1 MVFFMMH
8 SVHHVLH
15 QASQQLIHT
24 IGLDHAEANLEA
36 NLLLQHVLHVNR
48 AWVITHERDVLNAD
62 QQAKFQLLLKRRLD
76 GEPIAYIVG
85 FREFYGL
92 QLKVS
97 SVTLIPRPDTE
108 TLVEAALDKIPLDK
122 VWHILDLGTG
132 SGAVALAIAKH
143 RNNCEVTAVDQS
155 SDALSVSLENT
166 QSLKLNN
173 LRLIE
178 SNWFSALSLGKE
190 AEKFDVIVS
199 NPPYIAQDDEHLK
212 QGDLRFEP
220 ISALASGAD
229 GLDDI
234 RKIVQDAPDYLKPN
248 GWLMLEHGFD
258 QADAVGALLK
268 ARGFS
273 QIDHAK
279 DIAGTLRV
287 TFGAI

>member
-1 MVFFMMH
+1 MMNNI
-8 SVHHVLH
+8 HHVLH
-15 QASQQLIHT
+15 QSCQQLVLT

-48 AWVITHERDVLNAD
+48 AWVITHDRDVLNAD
-62 QQAKFQLLLKRRLD
+62 QQAEFQLLLKRRLD

-108 TLVEAALDKIPLDK
+108 TLVEAALEKIPLDK
-122 VWHILDLGTG
+122 AWHILDLGTG
-132 SGAVALAIAKH
+132 TGAVALAIAKH

-155 SDALSVSLENT
+155 SDALSVTLENA

-178 SNWFSALSLGKE
+178 SNWFSELQGE
-190 AEKFDVIVS
+190 GFDLIVS

-220 ISALASGAD
+220 ISALASGVD

-234 RKIVQDAPDYLKPN
+234 RKIIQDAPDYLKTN

-258 QADAVGALLK
+258 QADSVATLLK
-268 ARGFS
+268 ARGFN
-273 QIDHAK
+273 QIAHVK
-279 DIAGTLRV
+279 DIAGRLRV

>member
-1 MVFFMMH
+1 MNNI
-8 SVHHVLH
+8 HHVLH
-15 QASQQLIHT
+15 QSSQQLVHT

-36 NLLLQHVLHVNR
+36 NLLLKHVLHVNR
-48 AWVITHERDVLNAD
+48 AWVITHDRDVLNAD
-62 QQAKFQLLLKRRLD
+62 QQAEFQLLLKRRLD

-97 SVTLIPRPDTE
+97 PVTLIPRPDTE
-108 TLVEAALDKIPLDK
+108 TLVDAALEKIPLDK
-122 VWHILDLGTG
+122 VYHILDLGTG
-132 SGAVALAIAKH
+132 TGAVALAIAKH

-155 SDALSVSLENT
+155 SDALSVTLENA

-178 SNWFSALSLGKE
+178 SNWFSELQGE
-190 AEKFDVIVS
+190 RFDLIVS

-220 ISALASGAD
+220 ISALASGVD

-234 RKIVQDAPDYLKPN
+234 RKIVQDAPDYLKTN

-258 QADAVGALLK
+258 QAEAVAALLS
-268 ARGFS
+268 ARGFN

>member
-1 MVFFMMH
+1 MIFFMMNNI
-8 SVHHVLH
+8 HHVLH
-15 QASQQLIHT
+15 QSSQQLVHT

-48 AWVITHERDVLNAD
+48 AWVITHDRDVLNAD
-62 QQAKFQLLLKRRLD
+62 QQAEFQLLLKRRLD

-97 SVTLIPRPDTE
+97 PVTLIPRPDTE
-108 TLVEAALDKIPLDK
+108 TLVDAALEKIPLDK
-122 VWHILDLGTG
+122 VFHILDLGTG
-132 SGAVALAIAKH
+132 TGAVALAIAKH

-155 SDALSVSLENT
+155 SDALSVTLENA

-178 SNWFSALSLGKE
+178 SNWFSELQGE
-190 AEKFDVIVS
+190 GFDLIVS

-220 ISALASGAD
+220 ISALASGVD

-234 RKIVQDAPDYLKPN
+234 RKIVQDAPDYLKTN

-258 QADAVGALLK
+258 QAESVATLLK
-268 ARGFS
+268 TRGFN
-273 QIDHAK
+273 QIAHAK

>member
-1 MVFFMMH
+1 MIFFMMNNI
-8 SVHHVLH
+8 HHVLH
-15 QASQQLIHT
+15 QSSQQLVHT

-36 NLLLQHVLHVNR
+36 NLLLQHALHVNR
-48 AWVITHERDVLNAD
+48 AWVITHDRDVLNAD
-62 QQAKFQLLLKRRLD
+62 QQAEFQLLLKRRLD

-97 SVTLIPRPDTE
+97 PVTLIPRPDTE
-108 TLVEAALDKIPLDK
+108 TLVDAALEKIPLDK
-122 VWHILDLGTG
+122 VSHILDLGTG
-132 SGAVALAIAKH
+132 TGAVALAIAKH
-143 RNNCEVTAVDQS
+143 RHNCEVTAVDQS
-155 SDALSVSLENT
+155 SDALSVTLENA

-178 SNWFSALSLGKE
+178 SNWFSELQGE
-190 AEKFDVIVS
+190 GFDLILS

-220 ISALASGAD
+220 ISALASGVD

-234 RKIVQDAPDYLKPN
+234 RKIVQDAPDYLKTN

-258 QADAVGALLK
+258 QAESVATLLK
-268 ARGFS
+268 ARGFN
-273 QIDHAK
+273 QIAHAK
-279 DIAGTLRV
+279 DIAGRLRV

>member
-1 MVFFMMH
+1 MIFFMMNNI
-8 SVHHVLH
+8 HHVLH
-15 QASQQLIHT
+15 QSSQLLVHT

-48 AWVITHERDVLNAD
+48 AWVITHDRDVLNAD
-62 QQAKFQLLLKRRLD
+62 QQAEFQLLLKRRLD

-97 SVTLIPRPDTE
+97 PVTLIPRPDTE
-108 TLVEAALDKIPLDK
+108 TLVDAALEKIPLDK
-122 VWHILDLGTG
+122 VSHILDLGTG
-132 SGAVALAIAKH
+132 TGAVALAIAKH

-155 SDALSVSLENT
+155 SDALSVTLENA

-178 SNWFSALSLGKE
+178 SNWFSELQGE
-190 AEKFDVIVS
+190 RFDLIVS

-220 ISALASGAD
+220 ISALASGVD

-234 RKIVQDAPDYLKPN
+234 RKIVQDAPDYLKTN

-258 QADAVGALLK
+258 QAESVATLLK
-268 ARGFS
+268 TRGFN
-273 QIDHAK
+273 QIAHAK

>member
-1 MVFFMMH
+1 MMNNI
-8 SVHHVLH
+8 HHVLH
-15 QASQQLIHT
+15 QSSQQLVHT

-36 NLLLQHVLHVNR
+36 NLLLQYVLHVNR
-48 AWVITHERDVLNAD
+48 AWVITHDRDVLNAD
-62 QQAKFQLLLKRRLD
+62 QQAEFQLLLKRRLD

-97 SVTLIPRPDTE
+97 PVTLIPRPDTE
-108 TLVEAALDKIPLDK
+108 TLVDAALEKIPLDK
-122 VWHILDLGTG
+122 VSHILDLGTG
-132 SGAVALAIAKH
+132 TGAVALAIAKH

-155 SDALSVSLENT
+155 SDALSVTLENA

-178 SNWFSALSLGKE
+178 SNWFSELQGE
-190 AEKFDVIVS
+190 GFDLIVS
-199 NPPYIAQDDEHLK
+199 NPPYIAQDDVHLK

-220 ISALASGAD
+220 ISALASGVD

-234 RKIVQDAPDYLKPN
+234 RKIVQEAPDYLKTN

-258 QADAVGALLK
+258 QAESVATLLK
-268 ARGFS
+268 ARGFN

>member
-1 MVFFMMH
+1 MVFFMMNNIN
-8 SVHHVLH
+8 HVLH
-15 QASQQLIHT
+15 QSSQQLVHT

-48 AWVITHERDVLNAD
+48 AWVITHDRDVLNAD
-62 QQAKFQLLLKRRLD
+62 QQAEFQLLLKRRLD

-97 SVTLIPRPDTE
+97 PVTLIPRPDTE
-108 TLVEAALDKIPLDK
+108 TLVDAALEKISLDK
-122 VWHILDLGTG
+122 VSHILDLGTG
-132 SGAVALAIAKH
+132 TGAVALAIAKH

-155 SDALSVSLENT
+155 SDALSVTLENA

-178 SNWFSALSLGKE
+178 SNWFSELQGE
-190 AEKFDVIVS
+190 GFDLIVS

-220 ISALASGAD
+220 ISALASGVD

-234 RKIVQDAPDYLKPN
+234 RKIVQDAPDYLKTN

-258 QADAVGALLK
+258 QAESVATLLK
-268 ARGFS
+268 ARGFN
-273 QIDHAK
+273 QITHAK
-279 DIAGTLRV
+279 DIAGRLRV

>member
-1 MVFFMMH
+1 MIFLMMNNI
-8 SVHHVLH
+8 HHVLH
-15 QASQQLIHT
+15 QSSQQLLQT

-36 NLLLQHVLHVNR
+36 NLLLQYVLHVNR
-48 AWVITHERDVLNAD
+48 AWVITHDRDVLNAD
-62 QQAKFQLLLKRRLD
+62 QQAEFQLLLNRRLD

-97 SVTLIPRPDTE
+97 PVTLIPRPDTE
-108 TLVEAALDKIPLDK
+108 TLVEAALEKIPLDK
-122 VWHILDLGTG
+122 VSHILDLGTG
-132 SGAVALAIAKH
+132 TGAVALAIAKN

-155 SDALSVSLENT
+155 TDALSVTLENA

-178 SNWFSALSLGKE
+178 SNWFSELQGE
-190 AEKFDVIVS
+190 GFDLIVS
-199 NPPYIAQDDEHLK
+199 NPPYIAQDDVHLK

-220 ISALASGAD
+220 ISALASGVD

-234 RKIVQDAPDYLKPN
+234 RKIVQDAPDYLKTN

-258 QADAVGALLK
+258 QAESVATLLK
-268 ARGFS
+268 ARGFN

>member
-1 MVFFMMH
+1 MIFFMMNNI
-8 SVHHVLH
+8 HHVLH
-15 QASQQLIHT
+15 QSSQQLVHT
-24 IGLDHAEANLEA
+24 IGLDHAEANLET

-48 AWVITHERDVLNAD
+48 AWVITHDRDVLNAD
-62 QQAKFQLLLKRRLD
+62 QQAEFQLLLKRRLD

-97 SVTLIPRPDTE
+97 PVTLIPRPDTE
-108 TLVEAALDKIPLDK
+108 TLVDAALEKIPLDK
-122 VWHILDLGTG
+122 VFHILDLGTG
-132 SGAVALAIAKH
+132 TGAVALAIAKH

-155 SDALSVSLENT
+155 SDALSVTLENA

-178 SNWFSALSLGKE
+178 SNWFSELQGE
-190 AEKFDVIVS
+190 GFDLIVS

-220 ISALASGAD
+220 ISALASGMD

-234 RKIVQDAPDYLKPN
+234 RKIVQDAPDYLKTN

-258 QADAVGALLK
+258 QAESVATLLK
-268 ARGFS
+268 TRGFN
-273 QIDHAK
+273 QIAHAK

>member
-1 MVFFMMH
+1 MMH
-8 SVHHVLH
+8 SVHYLLH
-15 QASQQLIHT
+15 QAIQQLVHT

-48 AWVITHERDVLNAD
+48 AWVITHERDELNAD
-62 QQAKFQLLLKRRLD
+62 QQAKFQLLLKRRQD

-122 VWHILDLGTG
+122 AWHILDLGTG

-143 RNNCEVTAVDQS
+143 RNDCKITAVDQS
-155 SDALSVSLENT
+155 SDALSVTLENA

-178 SNWFSALSLGKE
+178 SNWFSELQGEL
-190 AEKFDVIVS
+190 FDVIVS

-234 RKIVQDAPDYLKPN
+234 RKIVRDAPDYLKPN

>member
-1 MVFFMMH
+1 MIFFMMNNI
-8 SVHHVLH
+8 HHVLH
-15 QASQQLIHT
+15 QSSQQLVHKV
-24 IGLDHAEANLEA
+24 GLNHAEANLEA
-36 NLLLQHVLHVNR
+36 NLLLQYLLHVNR
-48 AWVITHERDVLNAD
+48 AWVITHDRDVLNAD
-62 QQAKFQLLLKRRLD
+62 QQAEFQLLLKRRLD

-97 SVTLIPRPDTE
+97 PVTLIPRPDTE
-108 TLVEAALDKIPLDK
+108 TLVEAALEKIPLDK
-122 VWHILDLGTG
+122 AWHILDLGTG
-132 SGAVALAIAKH
+132 TGAVALAIAKH

-155 SDALSVSLENT
+155 SDALSVTLENA

-178 SNWFSALSLGKE
+178 SNWFSELQGE
-190 AEKFDVIVS
+190 GFDLIVS

-220 ISALASGAD
+220 ISALASGVD

-234 RKIVQDAPDYLKPN
+234 RKIVQDAPDYLKTN

-258 QADAVGALLK
+258 QAESVATLLK
-268 ARGFS
+268 ARGFN
-273 QIDHAK
+273 QIAHAK
-279 DIAGTLRV
+279 DIAGRLRV

>member
-1 MVFFMMH
+1 MIFFMMNNI
-8 SVHHVLH
+8 HHVLH
-15 QASQQLIHT
+15 QSSQQLVHT

-48 AWVITHERDVLNAD
+48 AWVITHDRDVLNAD
-62 QQAKFQLLLKRRLD
+62 QQAEFQLLLKRRLD

-97 SVTLIPRPDTE
+97 PVTLIPRPDTE
-108 TLVEAALDKIPLDK
+108 TLVEAALEKIPLDK
-122 VWHILDLGTG
+122 VSHILDLGTG
-132 SGAVALAIAKH
+132 TGAVALAIAKN

-155 SDALSVSLENT
+155 TDALSVTLENA

-178 SNWFSALSLGKE
+178 SNWFSELQGE
-190 AEKFDVIVS
+190 GFDLIVS

-220 ISALASGAD
+220 ISALASGVD

-234 RKIVQDAPDYLKPN
+234 RKIVQDAPDYLKTN

-258 QADAVGALLK
+258 QAESVATLLK
-268 ARGFS
+268 ARGFN
-273 QIDHAK
+273 QIAHAK
-279 DIAGTLRV
+279 DIAGRLRV

>member
-1 MVFFMMH
+1 MIFFMMNNI
-8 SVHHVLH
+8 HHVLH
-15 QASQQLIHT
+15 QSSQQLVHT

-48 AWVITHERDVLNAD
+48 AWVITHDRDVLNAD
-62 QQAKFQLLLKRRLD
+62 QQAEFQLLLKRRLD

-97 SVTLIPRPDTE
+97 PVTLIPRPDTE
-108 TLVEAALDKIPLDK
+108 TLVDAALEKVPLDK
-122 VWHILDLGTG
+122 AWHILDLGTG
-132 SGAVALAIAKH
+132 TGAVALAIAKH

-155 SDALSVSLENT
+155 SDALSVTLENA

-178 SNWFSALSLGKE
+178 SNWFSELQGE
-190 AEKFDVIVS
+190 GFDLIVS

-220 ISALASGAD
+220 ISALASGMD

-234 RKIVQDAPDYLKPN
+234 RKIVQDAPDYLKTN

-258 QADAVGALLK
+258 QAESVATLLK
-268 ARGFS
+268 TRGFN
-273 QIDHAK
+273 QIAHAK